1 MLLHKALED
10 CSPEVRAAAMLL
22 FKGAAS
28 TEESDAIL
36 TLVMEGRRRTQRARY
51 EYGGSMDDAARRT
64 MPARIPA
71 GLARMYE
78 DCAKRRGLSTYA
90 WVREALHRQ
99 WKRDTD
105 PKRIS
110 KAAKRDR
117 ARKRAAALR
126 LQTLLDK
133 GVLPSER

>member
-1 MLLHKALED
+1 MELHKALID
-10 CSPEVRAAAMLL
+10 CSPEVREAAMLL

-28 TEESDAIL
+28 AEESEAIL

-51 EYGGSMDDAARRT
+51 EYGGSMEDAARRT

-78 DCAKRRGLSTYA
+78 NCAKRRGLSTYA

-105 PKRIS
+105 PKRLG
-110 KAAKRDR
+110 KAAKEER
-117 ARKRAAALR
+117 ARKRDAAR
-126 LQTLLDK
+126 KLQMLLDK
-133 GVLPSER
+133 GVIR